1 MLGRRWAWALCSL
14 VACGSPEPAGDGRDD
29 ASASTSGSA
38 TSGSAT
44 DVDSSESSETAASTT
59 GDHDGTAT
67 QTDDDTGTDTGEPL
81 TCAVVDVEGICG
93 PVGRCPR
100 GSTPFQAQCDGPPSE
115 QCCVPATPPCSVDG
129 APGLCLP
136 LDSCPAG
143 LETTPGLCPG
153 AADIQCCTDPATAC
167 DPLAMPS
174 PNEGLE
180 EQSWDP
186 ACPLGMIGAGTAC
199 IDRYEAALLV
209 LDDAGEVTGHHS
221 PYFNPGTTRVR
232 AVSLAG
238 AIPQGY
244 ISQIQAEAAC
254 AEAGKRLCTDA
265 EWLRACQ
272 GASTTTY
279 PWGDVAEPG
288 RCNDARASHP
298 VVEYFGTSDE
308 WIWSEL
314 DHPCISQLPDSLHV
328 TGRHDACIS
337 EDGALDMVG
346 NLHEWTAD
354 PAGSFR
360 GGFYVDTTINGPGCL
375 YLTTAHD
382 VSHWDYSTGFR
393 CCADPV

>member
-1 MLGRRWAWALCSL
+1 MLGRRWAWTVLPL
-14 VACGSPEPAGDGRDD
+14 IACGGPEPEGRSTDGAGPSSSGIESSGSTTDGGSA
-29 ASASTSGSA
+29 ASDETSSSTSA
-38 TSGSAT
+38 ADDSG
-44 DVDSSESSETAASTT
+44 T
-59 GDHDGTAT
+59 GTIG
-67 QTDDDTGTDTGEPL
+67 DTGTETGEPL
-81 TCAVVDVEGICG
+81 TCAVVGVEGSCG
-93 PVGRCPR
+93 PVGDCPR
-100 GSTPFQAQCDGPPSE
+100 GSAPFQAQCDGPPSE
-115 QCCVPATPPCSVDG
+115 QCCVPASPPCSVDG
-129 APGLCLP
+129 APGLCLS
-136 LDSCPAG
+136 LDSCPGG
-143 LETTPGLCPG
+143 LQTTPGLCPG
-153 AADIQCCTDPATAC
+153 PADIQCCTDPATAC
-167 DPLAMPS
+167 DPLAMPL

-186 ACPLGMIGAGTAC
+186 ACPLGMVGAGTVC
-199 IDRYEAALLV
+199 IDRFEAALLV
-209 LDDAGEVTGHHS
+209 LDDGGQVLGHHS
-221 PYFNPGTTRVR
+221 PYFNPGSTRVR

-238 AIPQGY
+238 AVPQGY
-244 ISQIQAEAAC
+244 ISQIQAGDAC
-254 AEAGKRLCTDA
+254 AEAGKRLCTDT

-272 GASTTTY
+272 GPAMTTY
-279 PWGDVAEPG
+279 PWGDVPEPG

-328 TGRHDACIS
+328 TGRHEGCVS
-337 EDGALDMVG
+337 EDGVLDMVG

-393 CCADPV
+393 CCADPL